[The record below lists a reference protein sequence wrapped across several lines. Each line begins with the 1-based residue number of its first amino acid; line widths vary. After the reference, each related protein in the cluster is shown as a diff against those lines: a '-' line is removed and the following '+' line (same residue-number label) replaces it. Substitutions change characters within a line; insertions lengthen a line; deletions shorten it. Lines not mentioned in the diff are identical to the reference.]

1 MQTMKF
7 DLVEI
12 NKLSP
17 PSLWDLEIL
26 SALITTL
33 RTVIAARIGGTRS
46 VLLYGRM
53 LAQHSSELRVKT
65 RENLNMR
72 IKAWVLQCPERIAWV
87 RHSIGAVAIR
97 RWHMNKLADYAL
109 TNMLGDWQKKWPNG
123 FAYKGDKNGCTS
135 TPRYTQADRA
145 YNWKPFALTKIV
157 NVERILYGQTRPYPN
172 PATEAAAEADVE
184 AEEMRAAYHKLWGVD
199 IRDVKPQIWSQP
211 RARRTLKPI
220 EFTPNELVV
229 KAAID
234 APEHVE
240 SKKIKKIGAPK
251 IYPSLKP
258 KCKLEQKTECEGQA
272 KDKPP

>member
-1 MQTMKF
+1 MKL

-17 PSLWDLEIL
+17 PSLWDLGVL

-46 VLLYGRM
+46 VYLYGRM
-53 LAQHSSELRVKT
+53 LAHHSNELRAKT

-72 IKAWVLQCPERIAWV
+72 IKVWVLQCPERIAWV

-97 RWHMNKLADYAL
+97 RWHMNRLADYAL
-109 TNMLGDWQKKWPNG
+109 TNRFGDWQKKWPNG

-135 TPRYTQADRA
+135 TPRYKQANRA
-145 YNWKPFALTKIV
+145 YNWKLFALTKII
-157 NVERILYGQTRPYPN
+157 NVERILYGQTKPDPN
-172 PATEAAAEADVE
+172 TAAEVATESDVE
-184 AEEMRAAYHKLWGVD
+184 AEEMRAAYHKLWGAD
-199 IRDVKPQIWSQP
+199 IRDVKSQIWSQP
-211 RARRTLKPI
+211 RARRTLKSI

-240 SKKIKKIGAPK
+240 SKRTKKIGASK
-251 IYPSLKP
+251 IYPPPKP
-258 KCKLEQKTECEGQA
+258 KCKLEQKIECEDQA
-272 KDKPP
+272 EDKPP